1 MCAYEF
7 VLAVKG
13 KSFCETVTEILA
25 MILDVRKPLMKHFL
39 IDSDAQTMLPMKNII
54 SISHI
59 SVLGGYIFGKQVSLI
74 FT

>member
-1 MCAYEF
+1 MRTYEF

-13 KSFCETVTEILA
+13 KSFYETVTEILT

-39 IDSDAQTMLPMKNII
+39 IDSDAQIMLPTKNII

-59 SVLGGYIFGKQVSLI
+59 SVLGDTDLENK
-74 FT
+74 